1 MQATVPRFT
10 RLFLFCTAIPDEIL
24 LISGFKR
31 GEKRGRG
38 KKKNTCKISPQ
49 SNRFRD
55 SNIYIP
61 VYIPRWYREA
71 SGFRFFSR
79 SFQNATKWKCN
90 RKVIPTS
97 IPLAYMCARMRVCST
112 HVFNGPSIHIHF
124 PFRFECI
131 ALHSDVERGATR
143 FFLYFL
149 IAPPSW
155 FSAVFPPPLPLFP
168 RVCINFFFFFR
179 KKKKRIVVRSTKHL
193 LSIRVHGRS
202 NPARSVVKRNR
213 LEKYRGWRD
222 IDINRI
228 NSRRSQFPRDR
239 VDLSSRIK
247 EGGLYLFF
255 WSNQKLRGVIRSCIF
270 QGTLTD
276 ESKGNISRQ
285 V

>member
-1 MQATVPRFT
+1 MNREILYRSDYFRGKGKIKKNPLSNPFGACKQQYRVSLAYSSFAQRN
-10 RLFLFCTAIPDEIL
+10 PDEIL

-97 IPLAYMCARMRVCST
+97 IPLAYMYAYPYMCARMRVCST

-155 FSAVFPPPLPLFP
+155 FSAVFPPPPPF
-168 RVCINFFFFFR
+168 V
-179 KKKKRIVVRSTKHL
+179 
-193 LSIRVHGRS
+193 
-202 NPARSVVKRNR
+202 PA
-213 LEKYRGWRD
+213 
-222 IDINRI
+222 
-228 NSRRSQFPRDR
+228 
-239 VDLSSRIK
+239 
-247 EGGLYLFF
+247 GLH
-255 WSNQKLRGVIRSCIF
+255 
-270 QGTLTD
+270 
-276 ESKGNISRQ
+276 
-285 V
+285 